1 MPIYEYQCAN
11 CGKSIELLQKV
22 SEPPARDCPEC
33 GTDQLKRKVSA
44 TRFQLKGTG
53 WYVTDFK
60 NQNNKGTTESKTT
73 NEKTTDSD
81 TSKKTSGE
89 DA

>member
-1 MPIYEYQCAN
+1 M
-11 CGKSIELLQKV
+11 LQKV
-22 SEPPARDCPEC
+22 SEPPASDCPEC

-60 NQNNKGTTESKTT
+60 NKNNKGTTESKTT